1 MSQADIKAAHLLT
14 RGRIN
19 ARVDALEQHID
30 QSYAHTLAG
39 VHAHITAFTQ
49 AMPDGD
55 RVTWLHTAGHYTR
68 FDDQIRRAIHA
79 YAQRVM
85 ESLHTGI
92 HDATALAS
100 DAAQAMLRAGMPP
113 QMVAWQMRSADVRQ
127 VLREH
132 LDRAQNLL
140 NTFPAQTRDRLRT
153 LLYSGIDSGNG
164 PAALARDIEQVLGM
178 TRSRALTIARTEMLG
193 AYRAANLANFRA
205 NSDVVEKWQ
214 WSASATGACPDCADK
229 NGQEFPLDTDMV
241 SHPNC
246 RCSPRP
252 VTQSYADI
260 LSAYGITF

>member
-39 VHAHITAFTQ
+39 VHAHIATFTH
-49 AMPDGD
+49 ALPDGD
-55 RVTWLHTAGHYTR
+55 RMAWLHTAGHYAR
-68 FDDQIRRAIHA
+68 FDDQIRRTIHTF
-79 YAQRVM
+79 AQQVADY
-85 ESLHTGI
+85 LHTGI

-100 DAAQAMLRAGMPP
+100 DAAQAMLSAGMPP

-127 VLREH
+127 ILRDH
-132 LDRAQNLL
+132 LDRSQTLL

-153 LLYSGIDSGNG
+153 LLYSSIDSGNG
-164 PAALARDIEQVLGM
+164 PAALARDIERILGM

-193 AYRAANLANFRA
+193 AYRDANLANFRA
-205 NSDVVEKWQ
+205 NSDVVRKWQ
-214 WSASATGACPDCADK
+214 WSAGAGACSFCSDK
-229 NGQEFPLDTDMV
+229 NGSEHDLDEDFD
-241 SHPNC
+241 SHPRC
-246 RCSPRP
+246 RCSPIP

-260 LSAYGITF
+260 LGAYGITF